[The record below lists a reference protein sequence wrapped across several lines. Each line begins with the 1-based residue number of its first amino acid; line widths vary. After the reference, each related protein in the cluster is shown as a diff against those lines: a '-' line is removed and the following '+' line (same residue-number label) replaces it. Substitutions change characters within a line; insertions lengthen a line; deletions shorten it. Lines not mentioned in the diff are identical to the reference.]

1 MLITSILVLLLLGF
15 ALLCV
20 AMHRNFS
27 RVAAPSVYLSKQR
40 LWLLRISG
48 TGLNLIA
55 LFVCVFVWGVTRG
68 LVYWFGSA
76 TMVVFTLVVILAYRP
91 WLLRWLCR

>member
-1 MLITSILVLLLLGF
+1 MLITSILMILLLGF

-20 AMHRNFS
+20 AMQRNFS
-27 RVAAPSVYLSKQR
+27 RVAAPSVHLSKQR

-48 TGLNLIA
+48 TGLNLLA
-55 LFVCVFVWGVTRG
+55 LFVCIFVWGMSRG

-76 TMVVFTLVVILAYRP
+76 TMVVFTLVVILTYRP
-91 WLLRWLCR
+91 RLLRWLCR